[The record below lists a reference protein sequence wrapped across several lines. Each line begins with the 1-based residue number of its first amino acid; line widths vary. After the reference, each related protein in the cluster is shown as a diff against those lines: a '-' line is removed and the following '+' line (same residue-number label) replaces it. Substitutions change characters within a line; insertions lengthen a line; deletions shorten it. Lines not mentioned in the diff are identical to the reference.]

1 MSDTIPTIG
10 RIVNYVLTDGDVTA
24 INQRRTDARDSLEM
38 HRKYKTG
45 AIIHAGNAAHE
56 GDVYP
61 MMITRVWGNA
71 TPGQPDSATPVTQ
84 VNGQVFLDGNDTI
97 WVTSVKFD
105 EAGTP
110 RTFTY

>member
-10 RIVNYVLTDGDVTA
+10 RIVNYVLTDGDATA
-24 INQRRTDARDSLEM
+24 INQRRTDAQDSLAM
-38 HRKYKTG
+38 HRKYRTG
-45 AIIHAGNAAHE
+45 AIIHIGNAARE
-56 GDVYP
+56 GDIYP
-61 MMITRVWGNA
+61 MLITRVWD
-71 TPGQPDSATPVTQ
+71 DSL